1 MSISNHN
8 KIMSDYSFRN
18 SGFDLMQ
25 PDDEEFKK
33 NATTVIVAYAENA
46 LRTAAMYVS
55 HHKTRKG
62 ITPEDIKRAMMM
74 EMFLFKN
81 RPNML
86 EKAEEIREMLF
97 GEQEESDS
105 DEEDMPNMEDED
117 EFSENDCTCP
127 VCRVMNNIYTRWEGW
142 TPNTL
147 FETTIKKH
155 IDKM

>member
-1 MSISNHN
+1 
-8 KIMSDYSFRN
+8 MSDYSFMK

-46 LRTAAMYVS
+46 LRTAALYVS

-97 GEQEESDS
+97 GDQEESDS
-105 DEEDMPNMEDED
+105 DEEEMPNMEDED
-117 EFSENDCTCP
+117 EFSENDCACP

-142 TPNTL
+142 VPNTL

>member
-1 MSISNHN
+1 LSIINHN
-8 KIMSDYSFRN
+8 NIMSDYSFMK

-46 LRTAAMYVS
+46 LRTAALYVS

-97 GEQEESDS
+97 GEQDESDS
-105 DEEDMPNMEDED
+105 DEEEMPNMEDED
-117 EFSENDCTCP
+117 EFSENDCACP

-142 TPNTL
+142 VPNTL

>member
-1 MSISNHN
+1 
-8 KIMSDYSFRN
+8 MSDYSFMK

-25 PDDEEFKK
+25 PDDEDFKK
-33 NATTVIVAYAENA
+33 NAATVIVAYAENA
-46 LRTAAMYVS
+46 LRTAALYVS

-62 ITPEDIKRAMMM
+62 VTPEDIKRAMMM

-86 EKAEEIREMLF
+86 EKAQEIREMLF

-105 DEEDMPNMEDED
+105 DEELPNMEEED
-117 EFSENDCTCP
+117 DFSENDCTCP
-127 VCRVMNNIYTRWEGW
+127 ICHVMNDIYTRWEGW

-155 IDKM
+155 IDNI